1 MKELIGY
8 VSERILDDDDAL
20 DSLIDLIEEEE
31 AAASD
36 ELFDYY
42 MNFEV

>member
-8 VSERILDDDDAL
+8 VSERVLDDDDAL

-31 AAASD
+31 ASD
-36 ELFDYY
+36 ELFDYH

>member
-8 VSERILDDDDAL
+8 VSERVLDDDDAL
-20 DSLIDLIEEEE
+20 DSQIDLIEEEE
-31 AAASD
+31 EASD